1 MSTLFIFEFE
11 EDFIYLRNLLK
22 KDKELIIV
30 TTNHITTGL
39 LKNNKIKFV
48 ELVNFYNSKKKY
60 KDHLKEVLERP
71 KLLEKSLFNNYR
83 EFAEKKWNIFEDFF
97 YPIKIASL

>member
-60 KDHLKEVLERP
+60 KDHLKAVNKWQKTRSNRVG
-71 KLLEKSLFNNYR
+71 KSWRNL
-83 EFAEKKWNIFEDFF
+83 KKN
-97 YPIKIASL
+97 K